1 METSGNHY
9 ETTTDSDTANLEER
23 PVGSVV
29 SSLGLDDHD
38 SFMTSDY
45 ATTVLTSQG
54 KPTYKLDLRNI
65 KLVGRTKELATL
77 NDCYNRI
84 RQGKKNSSEFLF
96 IGGDSGTGKSA
107 LAEALRE
114 PVMLHGGNGFFVSG
128 KFEKDQSE
136 PFSALVQVFSDLC
149 DLVAQSTSNAGC
161 QKITAALEG
170 ELPILYDIIPNLSRI
185 TGELFHYDD
194 DRSVLKT
201 GVKHGFTRL
210 KQACRK
216 FLSIVASKKHPVVL
230 HLGNLQWADKGSVDL
245 IRSLLK
251 YKKSKFLMV
260 LITQNGGGGCMESL
274 LQYATTNSDDCL
286 PCTTLEVGNL
296 SLDDLTCLV
305 SDVTETEPSKATEL
319 AALVLHRTDGN
330 PFFVIK
336 FLELMR
342 ESKLIQYNYNSCEWT
357 WSLSRIQNETNVC
370 DNVLEII
377 TKRVNQLKVQVQV
390 VLRLASVQ
398 GTQFHRDVIKAVALR
413 EKLSIMSE
421 RPDGKDMVDISL
433 KVAEKQGLIES
444 MSDGSLRFCHHRI
457 QDCMYAMI
465 PHGQK
470 RAMLHLAV
478 ARSLQQMEEGE
489 RFAFSI
495 ADQLYRAKMLLVT
508 DDDVLDFGQSSL
520 QAAKLAMRKAAF
532 GIAARYVAR
541 AIAIMDVTMQW
552 DDVFY
557 ESSLNLHLT
566 SAEASFCCG
575 NVDDCN
581 TNLEEVFKHARSNL
595 DASRAYTIQV
605 YSLGAQARLDEAI
618 DIAFAAARGLGIKI
632 PKNPNMRQ
640 AVWQIIKTKAALRW
654 KSDADLLALPTQCNA
669 DSEAAFKLLALA
681 SHYAALAMKTPHL
694 CLSIISMLRIVIKG
708 RASAPSVFCSYG
720 LLEAAVGNIN
730 EAVRM
735 GRLALELQGS
745 QRRPNDLPST
755 LSLAHT
761 SLLHWRIPFRDS
773 LEPLLEG
780 YTSGMENGDYEAGF
794 MAMQAYMMMAIF
806 SGSPLIDLEQKM
818 RQYCMLISELD
829 HKIQL
834 YLSLPYWQLCLNL
847 LGQSDSPTM
856 LIGEAMDQKLLEN
869 EDQYTKVALAP
880 QTLNSVCIVLAYHF
894 EDVESLMYLLSEY
907 DSFESNSGG
916 HFMVYIIKFYVGM
929 GYMVLY
935 RIFVK
940 RSYKEKARK
949 IARQLRKWTRDG
961 CVNTRPLSALLE
973 AELKTVDAGSDEFLA
988 AFYDAIHAA
997 RDAQNCCLEAL
1008 AHERISRFLHYDE
1021 ARPHMDRALDLYGEW
1036 GASAK
1041 VAHLEKS
1048 FHWLQDDVRTPL
1060 EIVTDNTVE

>member
-1 METSGNHY
+1 METS
-9 ETTTDSDTANLEER
+9 ETQNGTTHSDSPNVEDRGAA
-23 PVGSVV
+23 SVV
-29 SSLGLDDHD
+29 SSLGHDDHD

-65 KLVGRTKELATL
+65 KLVGRGKELATL
-77 NDCYNRI
+77 KDCYDRVS
-84 RQGKKNSSEFLF
+84 QGKKNGSEFVF
-96 IGGDSGTGKSA
+96 IGGESGTGKSA

-114 PVMLHGGNGFFVSG
+114 PVMLHGGNGFFVTG
-128 KFEKDQSE
+128 KFEKDQRE
-136 PFSALVQVFSDLC
+136 PFCALVQAFSDLC
-149 DLVAQSTSNAGC
+149 DLVAQSKTGC
-161 QKITAALEG
+161 HKITAALEG
-170 ELPILYDIIPNLSRI
+170 ELPILHSIIPNLSRL
-185 TGELFHYDD
+185 TGHNTHDYDD
-194 DRSVLKT
+194 GSVLKT
-201 GVKHGFTRL
+201 GGKHGFTKL
-210 KQACRK
+210 KQSCRR
-216 FLSIVASKKHPVVL
+216 FLSAIASKKHPVVL

-245 IRSLLK
+245 IGSLLRN
-251 YKKSKFLMV
+251 KKSKFLMFI
-260 LITQNGGGGCMESL
+260 ITQSGNPGCMESL
-274 LQYATTNSDDCL
+274 LHYAAVNANDCL
-286 PCTTLEVGNL
+286 PCTNLEVGNL
-296 SLDDLTCLV
+296 TLEDLTCLV
-305 SDVTETEPSKATEL
+305 SDVTETESSKAAEL
-319 AALVLHRTDGN
+319 AALVLHRTNGN

-342 ESKLIQYNYNSCEWT
+342 DSKLIQYDYSSCEWT
-357 WSLSRIQNETNVC
+357 WSLSQIQNETNVC

-398 GTQFHRDVIKAVALR
+398 GAHFDRDVIKAVASR

-421 RPDGKDMVDISL
+421 RPDGKNMVDISL
-433 KVAEKQGLIES
+433 KVAEKQGLIET
-444 MSDGSLRFCHHRI
+444 MSDGSLRFCHDRI

-465 PHGQK
+465 PRGQK
-470 RAMLHLAV
+470 RAVLHLAV
-478 ARSLQQMEEGE
+478 ARSLQQMEGGE

-508 DDDVLDFGQSSL
+508 DDDILDFGQSSL
-520 QAAKLAMRKAAF
+520 LAAKLAMRKAAF
-532 GIAARYVAR
+532 SIAARYVAR
-541 AIAIMDVTMQW
+541 AIDLMNVATMW
-552 DDVFY
+552 EDLFY
-557 ESSLNLHLT
+557 ESSLNLHLA

-575 NVDDCN
+575 HVDDCN

-618 DIAFAAARGLGIKI
+618 ATAFAAARGLGIKI
-632 PKNPNMRQ
+632 PKNPTMRQ
-640 AVWQIIKTKAALRW
+640 AVWQIIKTKASLRW

-669 DSEAAFKLLALA
+669 ESEAAFKLLALA
-681 SHYAALAMKTPHL
+681 SHYAAIAMKTPHL
-694 CLSIISMLRIVIKG
+694 CLSIVSMLRIVIKG

-720 LLEAAVGNIN
+720 LLEAAVGNIS

-745 QRRPNDLPST
+745 QTRPNDLPST

-773 LEPLLEG
+773 LDPLLEG

-806 SGSPLIDLEQKM
+806 SGGSPLIDLEQKM

-829 HKIQL
+829 HKVQL

-847 LGQSDSPTM
+847 LGFSDSPTM
-856 LIGEAMDQKLLEN
+856 LIGEAMDQKLLQN

-880 QTLNSVCIVLAYHF
+880 QTLNTVRIVLAYHF
-894 EDVESLMYLLSEY
+894 EDVESLMYLLAEY
-907 DSFESNSGG
+907 DSFESNSVG
-916 HFMVYIIKFYVGM
+916 HFMVYVVKFYVGM

-961 CVNTRPLSALLE
+961 CINTRPLAALLE
-973 AELKTVDAGSDEFLA
+973 AELKTVDTGSDEFLA

-997 RDAQNCCLEAL
+997 RDSQNVCLEAL

-1021 ARPHMDRALDLYGEW
+1021 ARQHMDRALDLYGEW

-1048 FHWLQDDVRTPL
+1048 FHWLQGDVGTPL
-1060 EIVTDNTVE
+1060 EIVTDNTRE